1 VGEFWKDYRKK
12 GLTMKQYKEKIGVA
26 PLPIPKGGKPAT
38 GSGGWIAGITR
49 DSKHPKLAFDFLKA
63 VVATRNMADFVI
75 ANGNIPTRKSMLKL
89 ESEYLASIPYFDV
102 AKEVLPATHFR
113 PPIPEY
119 MQISAQIVDA
129 IQKALTEEM
138 TPKASL
144 DKAAVKVNEILAKR
158 KW

>member
-1 VGEFWKDYRKK
+1 MNEKIKALLLFSGGLDSLLTAKLLEEQNIEIS
-12 GLTMKQYKEKIGVA
+12 GLTI
-26 PLPIPKGGKPAT
+26 
-38 GSGGWIAGITR
+38 
-49 DSKHPKLAFDFLKA
+49 
-63 VVATRNMADFVI
+63 
-75 ANGNIPTRKSMLKL
+75 
-89 ESEYLASIPYFDV
+89 SIPYFNV
-102 AKEVLPATHFR
+102 AKEVLPDTHFR

-129 IQKALTEEM
+129 IQKALTQDM

>member
-1 VGEFWKDYRKK
+1 M
-12 GLTMKQYKEKIGVA
+12 T
-26 PLPIPKGGKPAT
+26 
-38 GSGGWIAGITR
+38 
-49 DSKHPKLAFDFLKA
+49 DFC
-63 VVATRNMADFVI
+63 I

-89 ESEYLASIPYFDV
+89 EPEFLSSIPYFNV
-102 AKEVLPATHFR
+102 AKEVLPNTHFR

-129 IQKALTEEM
+129 IQKALTQDM

-144 DKAAVKVNEILAKR
+144 DKAAVNVNEILAKR